1 MRWLSRVPQ
10 PRGGWASPLPFLQM
24 TEDEYRVFMKER
36 GYGDRYVEEELRQL
50 REARQRHN
58 LPGPPEAKEG
68 KVASEGVFDRLA
80 KRRKQGR
87 EETDKQ
93 EAE

>member
-10 PRGGWASPLPFLQM
+10 PRGGWASPVAFLQM
-24 TEDEYRVFMKER
+24 AEEEYRALLRER
-36 GYGDRYVEEELRQL
+36 GYSDQYIDEELRQL
-50 REARQRHN
+50 EEARQRHN

-68 KVASEGVFDRLA
+68 KVASESVFDRLA
-80 KRRKQGR
+80 KRRKRRR
-87 EETDKQ
+87 EDTDKQ